1 MARYSRRTFLGGV
14 LASLTGWLGG
24 NALPRTPAAPT
35 APPGQTVPDLT
46 PPAGQPDCVVFSAS
60 GLPPGLRINSN
71 TGLVSGIGNGDGGI
85 VTVS

>member
-24 NALPRTPAAPT
+24 KALPRTPAAPK

-46 PPAGQPDCVVFSAS
+46 PPPRPTECVVFSAS

-71 TGLVSGIGNGDGGI
+71 TGLVSGIVNGDGGI
-85 VTVS
+85 VRVS